1 MFQPDVT
8 NLLVTEP
15 LADTYDLPDPYSDM
29 DVVMATLTSS
39 RDRQSHTS
47 RGEIQSL

>member
-1 MFQPDVT
+1 MSQPDVT
-8 NLLVTEP
+8 ILLVTEP
-15 LADTYDLPDPYSDM
+15 LADTHDLPDPYSDM

-39 RDRQSHTS
+39 GDRQSHIG